1 MSASRLKGKPLLEI
15 NNLPIICHVVKK
27 AKETGIGKV
36 IVATEDK
43 EIVVAVEKND
53 GKAIL
58 TGNHKTGT
66 DRIFEAFQ
74 KLKITDVEYVVN
86 LQGDEPMIDPN
97 DIINLNNLMIKNNSD
112 IGTLASEVKEDS
124 ILNNENIV
132 KVITKEKLE
141 NNKFTKALNFSR
153 KNLSKQNSNI
163 YHHIG
168 IYAYKVSVLEK
179 FINFNQTKNEIEN
192 RLEQLRALDNNNFT
206 KALNFSRKD
215 LSKQDSNIY
224 HHIGIYAY
232 KVSVLEKFINFNQTK
247 NEVKNRLEQLRALD
261 NNITIMVALAKSSP
275 IGIDTKEDYLAIK
288 KIMEYKS

>member
-43 EIVVAVEKND
+43 EIVTAVKKSN

-74 KLKITDVEYVVN
+74 KLKTSDIEYVVN
-86 LQGDEPMIDPN
+86 LQGDEPMIDPK

-112 IGTLASEVKEDS
+112 IGTLASEIKENS
-124 ILNNENIV
+124 VLNNKNIV
-132 KVITKEKLE
+132 KVITKDK
-141 NNKFTKALNFSR
+141 
-153 KNLSKQNSNI
+153 
-163 YHHIG
+163 
-168 IYAYKVSVLEK
+168 
-179 FINFNQTKNEIEN
+179 
-192 RLEQLRALDNNNFT
+192 LDNNNFT

-247 NEVKNRLEQLRALD
+247 NEIENHLEQLRALD